1 MEDNRREASF
11 DRRDGDPRHDRRHN
25 DRRHSAD
32 RRRFMQ
38 VGAAAAAVM
47 AFPSRLKAVG
57 PPPVPVAPFVSAAAA
72 KAAPAKA
79 TRALSFVHTH
89 TAEKLAIQYCCDGR
103 YEPEALAKLNHLLR
117 DFRTGEVKPID
128 PKLFDLLHELSS
140 ELDAQDMAFHII
152 SGYRSPATNNML
164 QQRGGAHTGVASK
177 SLHMVGKAMDIRL
190 PDVKLKTVR
199 EAAASLKRGGVGY
212 YPSSNFVH
220 VDTGRVRYW

>member
-1 MEDNRREASF
+1 MEENRRDHSF
-11 DRRDGDPRHDRRHN
+11 DRRQG

-32 RRRFMQ
+32 RRRFIQ
-38 VGAAAAAVM
+38 AGAAAAAVM

-57 PPPVPVAPFVSAAAA
+57 PPPAASAPPAAAA
-72 KAAPAKA
+72 KAAPARA

-89 TAEKLAIQYCCDGR
+89 TAEKLAIEYCCDGR
-103 YEPEALAKLNHLLR
+103 YEPKALAKLNHLLR

-140 ELDAQDMAFHII
+140 SLGTDDAPFHII
-152 SGYRSPATNNML
+152 SGFRSPVTNSML
-164 QQRGGAHTGVASK
+164 RARGGAHTGVATT

-190 PDVKLKTVR
+190 PEVKLKSLR

>member
-1 MEDNRREASF
+1 MEENRRAQSF
-11 DRRDGDPRHDRRHN
+11 DRRST
-25 DRRHSAD
+25 DRRHSPD

-38 VGAAAAAVM
+38 AGAAAAAVM
-47 AFPSRLKAVG
+47 AFPSRLKAVS
-57 PPPVPVAPFVSAAAA
+57 PPPPAAAPMA
-72 KAAPAKA
+72 ANAAPAKA

-89 TAEKLAIQYCCDGR
+89 TAEKLSIQYCCDGR
-103 YEPEALAKLNHLLR
+103 YDAEALAKLNRLLR

-140 ELDAQDMAFHII
+140 ELGTEDMPFHII
-152 SGYRSPATNNML
+152 SGYRSPFTNSML
-164 QQRGGAHTGVASK
+164 QKRGGAHTGVASR

-190 PDVKLKTVR
+190 PDVKLKSLR

>member
-1 MEDNRREASF
+1 MEERRN
-11 DRRDGDPRHDRRHN
+11 DRRHG

-38 VGAAAAAVM
+38 AGAAAAAIM
-47 AFPSRLKAVG
+47 AFPSRLKAVN
-57 PPPVPVAPFVSAAAA
+57 PPPPPMAPAAVAAA

-89 TAEKLAIQYCCDGR
+89 TAEKLAIEYCCDGQ
-103 YEPEALAKLNHLLR
+103 YEAKALAKLNHLLR

-140 ELDAQDMAFHII
+140 ELGAEDAPFHII
-152 SGYRSPATNNML
+152 SGYRSPVTNTML
-164 QQRGGAHTGVASK
+164 QKRGGAHTGVASK

-190 PDVKLKTVR
+190 PAVKLKTLR
-199 EAAASLKRGGVGY
+199 EGAASLKRGGVGY

>member
-1 MEDNRREASF
+1 MEENRRDHKL
-11 DRRDGDPRHDRRHN
+11 DRRQG

-32 RRRFMQ
+32 RRRFIQ
-38 VGAAAAAVM
+38 AGAAAAAVM
-47 AFPSRLKAVG
+47 AFPSRIKAVG
-57 PPPVPVAPFVSAAAA
+57 PPPAAVAPAAPVAAA

-89 TAEKLAIQYCCDGR
+89 TAEKLSIEYCCDGR
-103 YEPEALAKLNHLLR
+103 YDPEALAKLNRLLR

-140 ELDAQDMAFHII
+140 ELGTDDAPFHII
-152 SGYRSPATNNML
+152 SGYRSPFTNTML
-164 QQRGGAHTGVASK
+164 QKRGGSHTGVASK

-190 PDVKLKTVR
+190 PEVKLKSLR

>member
-1 MEDNRREASF
+1 
-11 DRRDGDPRHDRRHN
+11 
-25 DRRHSAD
+25 
-32 RRRFMQ
+32 MQ

-57 PPPVPVAPFVSAAAA
+57 PPPVATGPVVSAAAA
-72 KAAPAKA
+72 KAAPARA

-103 YEPEALAKLNHLLR
+103 YAPEALAKLNHLLR

-128 PKLFDLLHELSS
+128 PKVFDLLHELSS
-140 ELDAQDMAFHII
+140 ALDADDAPFHII
-152 SGYRSPATNNML
+152 SGYRSPLTNNML
-164 QQRGGAHTGVASK
+164 QKRGGTHTGVASQ

-190 PDVKLKTVR
+190 PDVKLKTLR

-212 YPSSNFVH
+212 YPASNFVH

>member
-1 MEDNRREASF
+1 MEENRRDQKF
-11 DRRDGDPRHDRRHN
+11 DRRQG

-32 RRRFMQ
+32 RRRFIQ
-38 VGAAAAAVM
+38 AGAAAAAVM
-47 AFPSRLKAVG
+47 AFPSRLKAVN
-57 PPPVPVAPFVSAAAA
+57 PPPAVAPAAPVAAAA
-72 KAAPAKA
+72 SSPAKA

-89 TAEKLAIQYCCDGR
+89 TAEKLSIQYCCDGR
-103 YEPEALAKLNHLLR
+103 YDAEALAKLNRLLR

-128 PKLFDLLHELSS
+128 PKLFDLLHELSA
-140 ELDAQDMAFHII
+140 ELGTDDAPFHII
-152 SGYRSPATNNML
+152 SGYRSPHTNSML
-164 QQRGGAHTGVASK
+164 QQRGGKNTGVASK

-190 PDVKLKTVR
+190 PDVKLKSLR